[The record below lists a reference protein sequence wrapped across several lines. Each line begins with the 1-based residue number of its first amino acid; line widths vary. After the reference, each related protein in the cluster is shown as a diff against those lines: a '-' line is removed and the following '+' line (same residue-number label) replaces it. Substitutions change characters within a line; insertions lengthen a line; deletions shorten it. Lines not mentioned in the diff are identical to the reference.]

1 MDSDKPGIENWLR
14 NEAITE
20 VECVVSDLTGIARG
34 KISPVDKFIAEG
46 GMRLPESV
54 LLQTVTGDYVED
66 DLYYSLLHPA
76 DIDFIC
82 KPDPSAAFLIPWTEE
97 KTALVIHDTYDR
109 QGRPI
114 ELSPRNV
121 LKKVLDLYKAK
132 GWKPVV
138 APEMEF
144 YLTAR
149 TADPDQP
156 LQAPIGRSGR
166 RESGRQSFSIDAAN
180 EYDPLFEDMYDWCET
195 QGLDIDT
202 LIHEEGTAQM
212 EINFLHGDPLHIA
225 DQVFVFKRT
234 MREAALKHKV
244 IATFMAKPVSN
255 EPGSAMHIHQ
265 SILDVETGHNV
276 FSGEDGQ
283 RSNLFLAHVAG
294 LQTYL
299 PELIPLL
306 APNVN
311 SFRRFLPDTSA
322 PVNVEWGA
330 ENRTC
335 GLREPASS
343 PENRRIENR
352 LAGADANVYLAVAAS
367 LLAGYLGMIEN
378 LRPTA
383 PIDGR
388 AYDRDNL
395 RLPVTLEAAIE
406 QMDES
411 PQVRQYL
418 GDLFVD
424 GYIATRKAEMENFKR
439 VISSWEREFL
449 LLTV

>member
-1 MDSDKPGIENWLR
+1 MEAELERWLK
-14 NEAITE
+14 EQGITE

-34 KISPVDKFIAEG
+34 KISPVDKFIAEK
-46 GMRLPESV
+46 GMRLPESI

-66 DLYYSLLHPA
+66 DLYYALLHPA

-82 KPDPSAAFLIPWTEE
+82 KPDPQAAYLIPWTLE

-109 QGRPI
+109 HGNPI
-114 ELSPRNV
+114 ALSPRNV
-121 LKKVLDLYKAK
+121 LKKVLALYAEK
-132 GWKPVV
+132 GWQPIV

-149 TADPDQP
+149 SADPDLP
-156 LQAPIGRSGR
+156 LQPPIGRSGL

-180 EYDPLFEDMYDWCET
+180 EYDPLFEDMYDWCEA

-212 EINFLHGDPLHIA
+212 EINFLHGNPLQVA

-234 MREAALKHKV
+234 LREAALKHNV
-244 IATFMAKPVSN
+244 IATFMAKPVTN

-265 SILDVETGHNV
+265 SILDAQGNNV
-276 FSGEDGQ
+276 FSTADGGK
-283 RSNLFLAHVAG
+283 SDLFLSHIAG
-294 LQTYL
+294 LQRYI
-299 PELIPLL
+299 PSLIPMF

-322 PVNVEWGA
+322 PVNVEWGD

-335 GLREPASS
+335 GLRVPVSS
-343 PENRRIENR
+343 AANQRVENR
-352 LAGADANVYLAVAAS
+352 LAGADANVYLAIAAS
-367 LLAGYLGMIEN
+367 LLCGYIGMIEG
-378 LRPTA
+378 LTPTA
-383 PIDGR
+383 PVEGR
-388 AYDRDNL
+388 AYERRSL
-395 RLPVTLEAAIE
+395 RLPLTLEAANE
-406 QMDES
+406 QMEQCPVIRS
-411 PQVRQYL
+411 YL

-424 GYIATRKAEMENFKR
+424 GYIATRRAEMENFKR

-449 LLTV
+449 LVTV